1 MKTIETAEQFERP
14 FPALTPAQRYHLEVH
29 GYVVVPETLDRQ
41 ECGILREALQKL
53 KRDLRAAVD
62 GGAKSA
68 HGAWFDIDQPHHSF
82 MAAILEADPAITAYA
97 NHPRIVGMAEELIGG
112 EARLV
117 EFNAH
122 INSRPPGQEVDDE
135 PKYGFH
141 RGIDAPYA
149 SHTKHGLNH
158 CLFVKTLTCL
168 TDIGPDDG
176 GTVVVAG
183 SHKMDIDENEMIA
196 CAYADRSLI
205 HQMVAPAGSTLLFC
219 ETLIHATGQIRSD
232 RERAII
238 IGGFGAAMMPWWD
251 GGEMSDRFRG
261 QIPERLNTLFNGKAH
276 WTRAPRYRTLAEP
289 VDPRTFK
296 LKDAWW
302 PELSE

>member
-1 MKTIETAEQFERP
+1 MSTNESPEQFERP
-14 FPALTPAQRYHLEVH
+14 FPALTPAQRYHLEVN
-29 GYVVVPETLDRQ
+29 GYVVVPGTLDAN
-41 ECGILREALQKL
+41 ECGVLREALQRL

-62 GGAKSA
+62 RGEKGAR
-68 HGAWFDIDQPHHSF
+68 GALFEIDRPYHAF
-82 MAAILEADPAITAYA
+82 MTSILGAEPELLAYA
-97 NHPRIVGMAEELIGG
+97 SHPRIVGMAEELIGG

-122 INSRPPGQEVDDE
+122 INSRPEGQEPEPE

-149 SHTKHGLNH
+149 NHLKNGLTH

-183 SHKMDIDENEMIA
+183 SHKLDIDEREMIE

-219 ETLIHATGQIRSD
+219 ETLIHATGQIRGD
-232 RERAII
+232 RERVII

-251 GGEMSDRFRG
+251 GPPACESFGD
-261 QIPERLNTLFNGKAH
+261 QIPARLNTLFNGKAH

-289 VDPRTFK
+289 IDARTFK
-296 LKDAWW
+296 LKDGWR
-302 PELSE
+302 PS